1 MTTATCLH
9 QNLRNWRASLRST
22 NIANCVFHSFLSYTA
37 IMLNIVTIHAISKTS
52 SLPNTLKTFL
62 LSLAVSDVG
71 VGLLSQPFYTS
82 LLVKWL
88 QQHNPDCK
96 EYMMFTIII
105 SVFSMASFFGV
116 AAISVD
122 RFLAIHLH
130 PRYQELVTH
139 KRVVV
144 VVISTWLLSVFFSSM
159 ISWTAYDIYYI
170 VELLFGILS
179 LVLTAIV
186 NIKIYLT
193 VQLHK
198 NQIQAL
204 QGQQR
209 KHRLTTWRISLTSWS
224 LQSVYS
230 TYTWRLWSVICLTL
244 SVWPSLKRTDR
255 MSLWRDFFFSQWL
268 SFTLTHL

>member
-1 MTTATCLH
+1 
-9 QNLRNWRASLRST
+9 
-22 NIANCVFHSFLSYTA
+22 
-37 IMLNIVTIHAISKTS
+37 
-52 SLPNTLKTFL
+52 
-62 LSLAVSDVG
+62 
-71 VGLLSQPFYTS
+71 
-82 LLVKWL
+82 
-88 QQHNPDCK
+88 
-96 EYMMFTIII
+96 MMFTIII

-144 VVISTWLLSVFFSSM
+144 VVISIWLLSVFFSSM

-209 KHRLTTWRISLTSWS
+209 KHRLTT
-224 LQSVYS
+224 
-230 TYTWRLWSVICLTL
+230 
-244 SVWPSLKRTDR
+244 
-255 MSLWRDFFFSQWL
+255 
-268 SFTLTHL
+268 

>member
-1 MTTATCLH
+1 
-9 QNLRNWRASLRST
+9 
-22 NIANCVFHSFLSYTA
+22 
-37 IMLNIVTIHAISKTS
+37 MLNIVTIHAISKTS

-130 PRYQELVTH
+130 LRYQELVTH

-144 VVISTWLLSVFFSSM
+144 VVISIWLLSVFFSSM

-170 VELLFGILS
+170 VELLLGILS

-209 KHRLTTWRISLTSWS
+209 KHRLTKWRISLAS
-224 LQSVYS
+224 
-230 TYTWRLWSVICLTL
+230 
-244 SVWPSLKRTDR
+244 
-255 MSLWRDFFFSQWL
+255 
-268 SFTLTHL
+268 